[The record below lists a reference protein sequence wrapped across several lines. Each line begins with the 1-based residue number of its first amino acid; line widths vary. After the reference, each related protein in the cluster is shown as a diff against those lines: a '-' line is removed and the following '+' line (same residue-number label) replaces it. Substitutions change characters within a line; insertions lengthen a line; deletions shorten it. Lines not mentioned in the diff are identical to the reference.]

1 MASLTDSKPG
11 RFVLFAVLALVVV
24 ATSLFAFAGE
34 PLANTDDAF
43 IVLVYARHLLAGA
56 GLVWNADP
64 VEGFTS
70 PLDLL
75 LKTAG
80 TAVTTDPI
88 KMAFSLTLMFHAGCA
103 LVVMLLGYQLYRRL
117 PIGVVRAI
125 CWSACAGLAVATSQ
139 ALAYGSSFLV
149 ETPLFIFVA
158 LTLSAL
164 MLRPTPSLSTVWG
177 FGISTSLLAWARP
190 EGVVLA
196 AAALAIF
203 AYEHRRAVSRTRA
216 AIPMVIFAIAT
227 AGLFLSRLWYFGHWA
242 PNTYYA
248 KSSDSRWTE
257 VQDGVS
263 YVVAGSDSLVGVV
276 LIVIAALGWSMLLGS
291 SWKDERAKRVF
302 RLTAVLAVTSVL
314 MVIFSGGDS
323 YDGSRFLALPFVL
336 ATVMLVVATVGM
348 KGVPRAVA
356 INALAA
362 LVLVQVAQTAGG
374 SADKLRRLGRWPLS
388 MSDYACD
395 RSFAG
400 WLSRAARDLP
410 IAQTDFQQ
418 VKLLADELHVVD
430 LRGLN
435 DEQIAHLPWPKRNRW
450 GKYDHDLGVSVNAP
464 IWIWGRKLKTP
475 EPISD
480 YSMERLLADAQLMTY
495 FTAWRDEPAM
505 AGTAAGR
512 GIHAAYLPASVQVCG
527 DYRNFFVR
535 KDVAAR
541 LAAAGANIGV
551 SSGAPGSQAHSLE

>member
-11 RFVLFAVLALVVV
+11 RFVLLAVLALVVV

-103 LVVMLLGYQLYRRL
+103 L
-117 PIGVVRAI
+117 
-125 CWSACAGLAVATSQ
+125 
-139 ALAYGSSFLV
+139 
-149 ETPLFIFVA
+149 
-158 LTLSAL
+158 
-164 MLRPTPSLSTVWG
+164 
-177 FGISTSLLAWARP
+177 
-190 EGVVLA
+190 
-196 AAALAIF
+196 
-203 AYEHRRAVSRTRA
+203 
-216 AIPMVIFAIAT
+216 
-227 AGLFLSRLWYFGHWA
+227 
-242 PNTYYA
+242 
-248 KSSDSRWTE
+248 
-257 VQDGVS
+257 
-263 YVVAGSDSLVGVV
+263 
-276 LIVIAALGWSMLLGS
+276 
-291 SWKDERAKRVF
+291 
-302 RLTAVLAVTSVL
+302 
-314 MVIFSGGDS
+314 
-323 YDGSRFLALPFVL
+323 
-336 ATVMLVVATVGM
+336 
-348 KGVPRAVA
+348 
-356 INALAA
+356 NALAA
-362 LVLVQVAQTAGG
+362 LVLVQVAQTASG
-374 SADKLRRLGRWPLS
+374 SADKLRWMGRWPLS

-395 RSFAG
+395 RAFAG

-480 YSMERLLADAQLMTY
+480 YSMERLLADAELMTY

-541 LAAAGANIGV
+541 LAAAGAKIGV
-551 SSGAPGSQAHSLE
+551 SSGAPGS